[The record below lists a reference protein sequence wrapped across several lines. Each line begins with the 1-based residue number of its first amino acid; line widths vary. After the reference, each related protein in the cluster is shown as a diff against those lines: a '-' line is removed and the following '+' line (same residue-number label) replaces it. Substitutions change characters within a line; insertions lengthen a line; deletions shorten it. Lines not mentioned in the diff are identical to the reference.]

1 MEQEKQVRLE
11 DAIIALNKGKRIK
24 RAGWNGENMFIFKQ
38 IPSQISLD
46 IVPRMQSLPN
56 SVKNAFIKRLEEG
69 DNNQEF
75 LSIRYENQLCLVS
88 PDNVLY
94 GYVFSG
100 SDALANDWIVLDT
113 DLEDQ
118 NTFSEPVKVGPPPG
132 GHTFGQAVDALKE
145 GHRVF
150 RAGWNGKGMYLYY
163 VPASTYPAQTEA
175 ARIQFGDTVPYREYL
190 ALKTAQND
198 VATWSPSSSDVL
210 ANDWIIYTGIV

>member
-1 MEQEKQVRLE
+1 MEQEKQVQLE

-38 IPSQISLD
+38 IPSQIPLD

-56 SVKNAFIKRLEEG
+56 SVKNAFVKRLEEG
-69 DNNQEF
+69 DNNQDF
-75 LSIRYENQLCLVS
+75 LNIRYENQLCLVS
-88 PDNVLY
+88 PENVLY

-100 SDALANDWIVLDT
+100 SDALANDWIVLDSE
-113 DLEDQ
+113 LEDQ
-118 NTFSEPVKVGPPPG
+118 DTSSKEQTFRSPPG
-132 GHTFGQAVDALKE
+132 GHTFGQAVDALKA

-150 RAGWNGKGMYLYY
+150 REGWNGKGMYLYH
-163 VPASTYPAQTEA
+163 VPAQSYPAQTEA
-175 ARIQFGDTVPYREYL
+175 AKVQFGDMVPYREYL